1 MTIGYSVAD
10 AALQERLD
18 SGLAQVETLLRSSV
32 QSEYPFV
39 TQASRHLVDAGG
51 KRFRPLL
58 VLLAAEF
65 GPNSGAGGAGGGGA
79 GSAGGATRSDDPV
92 AQDVLRAAVVVELTH
107 LATLY
112 HDDVMDEAD
121 RRRGVDS
128 ANARWTNSVAIL
140 TGDFLFS
147 KASNILADL
156 GPEAVRIQAMTF
168 ERLVTGQIKESVG
181 PAPDRDPVDFH
192 IEVLADKTGSLIAT
206 AGRFGAMFAGC
217 DQAVI
222 DTLTRFGEGIGVA
235 FQLADDL
242 VDLTSE
248 DGQSGKTQGTDLR
261 EGVLTL
267 PALLAIRSASAADA
281 RLVSLLGRPF
291 PDDDEHAEA
300 LELLLAHDAVAQA
313 RAEARRWADA
323 ARSALASLPD
333 IPARAELER
342 LCDFV
347 VTRTA

>member
-1 MTIGYSVAD
+1 MTIGYSVTEP
-10 AALQERLD
+10 ALQRRLD
-18 SGLAQVETLLRSSV
+18 AGLAQVEHLLRSAVRSDY
-32 QSEYPFV
+32 SFV
-39 TQASRHLVDAGG
+39 TEASRHLVDAGG

-65 GPNSGAGGAGGGGA
+65 GRGAD
-79 GSAGGATRSDDPV
+79 DDPESAV
-92 AQDVLRAAVVVELTH
+92 PQDVVRAAVVVELTH

-112 HDDVMDEAD
+112 HDDVMDEAE

-140 TGDFLFS
+140 TGDFLFA

-156 GPEAVRIQAMTF
+156 GPEAVRIQATTF

-181 PAPDRDPVDFH
+181 SAPDRDPVDFH

-217 DQAVI
+217 DDAVTE
-222 DTLTRFGEGIGVA
+222 TLTRFGERIGVA

-242 VDLTSE
+242 VDLTSQ

-261 EGVLTL
+261 EGVMTL
-267 PALLAIRSASAADA
+267 PALLAVRSATPTDA
-281 RLVSLLGRPF
+281 RLVSLLGRPL
-291 PDDDEHAEA
+291 PDDAEHAEA

-313 RAEARRWADA
+313 RTEARRWADE
-323 ARSALASLPD
+323 ARMALVSLPD